1 MKIAYVAL
9 KYDYGKKER
18 GFSFE
23 HNNFYDALAQ
33 MPETTGAGNTLIYFP
48 FDEIMQEVGR
58 EAMNA
63 KLLEMIKTER
73 PDFTFFCIFTDEI
86 DTATLTAIKESKA
99 TTTFNWFTDDHWR
112 FDNFGKYYCHYFDYV
127 GTTDSQAPRK
137 YEAIGYK
144 NVIKTQWAC
153 NHRMY
158 KPTGVAPEKIGA
170 RTPAEYRYDVTF
182 VGQPHGDRKEVVA
195 KLQAAGL
202 SVQCW
207 GGGWPNGRIS
217 QEGMLEVF
225 SNSKVNLNL
234 TKSSDMVSLKALVK
248 VFFYRRNDQTYRLHR
263 PGMWVDNLKSLINKN
278 REQIKGRNFE
288 VPGTGGFLL
297 TGDADNLSTYYEDGK
312 EIAIFHGIDDL
323 IAKARYYVEHD
334 EERERIAKAGYERT
348 LREHTY
354 EQRFRDIFRA
364 CGIK

>member
-23 HNNFYDALAQ
+23 HNNFYDALVK
-33 MPETTGAGNTLIYFP
+33 MDDGAHQILYFP
-48 FDEIMQEVGR
+48 FDEVMQDVGR
-58 EAMNA
+58 EEMN
-63 KLLEMIKTER
+63 KRLVSMITKER

-86 DTATLTAIKESKA
+86 DKEILKTIKDSKA
-99 TTTFNWFTDDHWR
+99 TVTFNWFTDDHWR
-112 FDNFGKYYCHYFDYV
+112 FDNFGKYYCWCFDFV
-127 GTTDSQAPRK
+127 GTTDSQAPAK
-137 YEAIGYK
+137 YEKIGYK

-158 KPTGVAPEKIGA
+158 KPTGVDAAKIGN
-170 RTPAEYRYDVTF
+170 RMPNEYKYDVTF

-195 KLQAAGL
+195 KMQAAGL
-202 SVQCW
+202 NVQCW

-234 TKSSDMVSLKALVK
+234 TKSSDMISLKALAK
-248 VFFYRRNDQTYRLHR
+248 VFFYRRNDHSYRLYS
-263 PGMWVDNLKSLINKN
+263 PGMWVDNLRSLINKN

-297 TGDADNLSTYYEDGK
+297 TGDADNLSDYYADGK
-312 EIAIFHGIDDL
+312 EIAIFHGIDEL
-323 IAKARYYVEHD
+323 IAKAKYYVEHD
-334 EERERIAKAGYERT
+334 EERERIAKAGYDRT

-354 EQRFRDIFRA
+354 EHRFREIFKA
-364 CGIK
+364 TGVVQ